1 MARLSHGLAV
11 LGAWVLVAA
20 PAFAQQNL
28 EAGKSAAQIFSS
40 TCSACHKT
48 SRGLLKSVPASS
60 LKSFLRQH
68 YTTSTGMAEMLAVYV
83 ASGPGGE
90 SRAEPSPS
98 PRGKKGGLRGEGEEQ
113 ASAPE
118 SDGDGAARAAA
129 APGRDTS
136 ADAPKEAARKSS
148 TKGKKG
154 RETETAE
161 KPASS
166 TQASKP
172 ADAAPAGAPDQ
183 AKSATTAASDSTGA
197 TRTGAFAIPDVPLPP
212 PVTSSKVTVSAIPP
226 RKTDPKPE

>member
-1 MARLSHGLAV
+1 MARLSQGLAV
-11 LGAWVLVAA
+11 IGAWALLAA

-40 TCSACHKT
+40 TCSACHKS

-98 PRGKKGGLRGEGEEQ
+98 PRGKKGGARGDAEDQG
-113 ASAPE
+113 SAPDA
-118 SDGDGAARAAA
+118 DGDGAARAAA
-129 APGRDTS
+129 TPSRD
-136 ADAPKEAARKSS
+136 ADAPKESARKSNA
-148 TKGKKG
+148 KGKKG
-154 RETETAE
+154 REAETAE

-166 TQASKP
+166 GQGGKP
-172 ADAAPAGAPDQ
+172 ADAATSGVSDQ
-183 AKSATTAASDSTGA
+183 AKVATAAGSDSTGV
-197 TRTGAFAIPDVPLPP
+197 TRTGAFAVPDVPLPP
-212 PVTSSKVTVSAIPP
+212 PVTSSKVTVSAIPA
-226 RKTDPKPE
+226 RKTDTKSD